1 MTSAGSPVI
10 VNGDEFENIELKHS
24 GHATPCEGAP
34 PGLVS
39 AHSHAH
45 RSVKRDVDNNIAEEA
60 APPPARS
67 SAPDQVSYTA
77 PRLVTSGVMTD
88 AQLQQRDSSSGY
100 TSESGDMLREL
111 VKNKDQ
117 LDPSR
122 KKMPA
127 KMSSAD
133 SDISD
138 TSNLTSMGRRK
149 RAGSLLSTKSHL
161 SMGYRYRD
169 GRLLNVV
176 GSPSHENTRTY
187 LFECL
192 VDKDRSP
199 LWDQIQFWEDVFLDA
214 VAQERD
220 IIGMDQGP
228 TEMMERYKSL
238 NESEKKRLEMDEDR
252 LLGVMLYNHIA
263 FMIMMRVNKNEI
275 RRKARRLLGKCHI
288 GLHSSQD
295 LNQLLDQIGNLHGND
310 VDLKPLGS
318 RLMQK
323 QSFTVHWGPDNTG
336 DMLFMEVCDDCLIL
350 RSVNGAIC
358 DRWWFEKL
366 VNMTYCPKTKV
377 LCLWRK
383 QEGKTQL
390 NKFYTKKC
398 KELYL
403 CVKDSMEKAANRN
416 NSRVPGLKLDSEFPV
431 QDLKSGQGGLLQVC
445 MEGIGLLFANS
456 KFFIEL
462 CRIRKCF
469 TQKGGVFVLEEYDS
483 KTRKVIHRRYK
494 SNMSNEILL
503 AFHRVLSVQLMILQA
518 GSQSDLDFNSNLTS
532 DLDLTSD
539 LNASSI
545 VTSSNVT
552 NPTATS
558 DLTHDLDSS
567 STLTSDLDLTSDVN
581 SVTSDLDLTSS
592 ITSELYSKSAES
604 MSLVS
609 SDSLDGASLLVS

>member
-1 MTSAGSPVI
+1 MASTVMILEILHTHYWEKEGSSKSDMSNQSLASTPFGSCESLSSMAAESKAESRSLQEEHMVAALGHAQAWQLEAPGGMPQVGCGSSGVGLYASSSSSMTSGSPVI
-10 VNGDEFENIELKHS
+10 VNGDEFENIELKLSS
-24 GHATPCEGAP
+24 GNVTPSDVISGSGQHIIQAP
-34 PGLVS
+34 P
-39 AHSHAH
+39 
-45 RSVKRDVDNNIAEEA
+45 RSLKRDVDNNIAEPETCSIGGGGSA
-60 APPPARS
+60 FTELPS
-67 SAPDQVSYTA
+67 SLPVVSGSSSV
-77 PRLVTSGVMTD
+77 PRLTTAGVVGTAIIMSD
-88 AQLQQRDSSSGY
+88 SHRDSSSGY
-100 TSESGDMLREL
+100 VSESGDMLREL
-111 VKNKDQ
+111 VRNKE
-117 LDPSR
+117 LLEPLR
-122 KKMPA
+122 KKPPM
-127 KMSSAD
+127 KMGSAD

-138 TSNLTSMGRRK
+138 TSNLTSLGRRK
-149 RAGSLLSTKSHL
+149 RAGSLFSTKSHV
-161 SMGYRYRD
+161 STGYRYRD
-169 GRLLNVV
+169 GHLLNVV
-176 GSPSHENTRTY
+176 SSPSHENNRTY
-187 LFECL
+187 LFELL

-263 FMIMMRVNKNEI
+263 FMVMMRVNKNEV

-288 GLHSSQD
+288 GLACSQD
-295 LNQLLDQIGNLHGND
+295 INQLLDQIGNLHGND
-310 VDLKPLGS
+310 IDLKPLGS

-383 QEGKTQL
+383 HDGKTQL

-398 KELYL
+398 RELYL

-469 TQKGGVFVLEEYDS
+469 TQKGGVFILEEYDP
-483 KTRKVIHRRYK
+483 KTRKVIHRRYR
-494 SNMSNEILL
+494 SNME
-503 AFHRVLSVQLMILQA
+503 
-518 GSQSDLDFNSNLTS
+518 
-532 DLDLTSD
+532 
-539 LNASSI
+539 
-545 VTSSNVT
+545 
-552 NPTATS
+552 
-558 DLTHDLDSS
+558 
-567 STLTSDLDLTSDVN
+567 
-581 SVTSDLDLTSS
+581 
-592 ITSELYSKSAES
+592 
-604 MSLVS
+604 
-609 SDSLDGASLLVS
+609 